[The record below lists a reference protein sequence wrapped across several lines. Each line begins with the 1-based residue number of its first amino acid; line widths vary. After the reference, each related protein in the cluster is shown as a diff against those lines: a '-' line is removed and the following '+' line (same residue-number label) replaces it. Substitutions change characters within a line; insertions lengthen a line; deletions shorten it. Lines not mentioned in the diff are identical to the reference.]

1 MNNGLVP
8 EELRELIWRRNLTP
22 AEAARWRAWL
32 AAHPEAQGDG
42 EVEAAL
48 TEALGSLPDAP
59 MPSNFTARVLQA
71 AQLEDARK
79 HRAASAWGTLLR
91 FGWLTRA
98 AAVAVVLGIALISFE
113 HVQDMRKQNELAQRL
128 STIGVVP
135 DPPHPEALEDFK
147 AIRQLSTPDDQLLSL
162 MQQ

>member
-1 MNNGLVP
+1 MNNDPVP

-32 AAHPEAQGDG
+32 AAHPEAQADS
-42 EVEAAL
+42 EIEAAL

-71 AQLEDARK
+71 AQLEDARRQ
-79 HRAASAWGTLLR
+79 RAASAWGKLLR
-91 FGWLTRA
+91 VGWLTRA
-98 AAVAVVLGIALISFE
+98 AAFAVVLGLGLLSFE
-113 HVQDMRKQNELAQRL
+113 HIQDLRKQNELAHRL
-128 STIGVVP
+128 SSIGVVP
-135 DPPHPEALEDFK
+135 DPPRPEALEDFK
-147 AIRQLSTPDDQLLSL
+147 AIRQFSTPDEQLLSL

>member
-1 MNNGLVP
+1 MNNDPVP
-8 EELRELIWRRNLTP
+8 EELRALIWRRNLTP

-32 AAHPEAQGDG
+32 ASHPEAQGDG

-59 MPSNFTARVLQA
+59 MPSNFTARVLHA

-79 HRAASAWGTLLR
+79 QRAASGWGRLLTV
-91 FGWLTRA
+91 GWLPRVA
-98 AAVAVVLGIALISFE
+98 AAAVVLGLALLSFE
-113 HVQDMRKQNELAQRL
+113 HIQDVRKQNELAHRL
-128 STIGVVP
+128 SSIGVVP